1 MSREETA
8 VNRRACGRFHADEFW
23 VSKKPRDPGQITR
36 AKHEDT
42 HVVPIR
48 SQELLHEP
56 GCKCAGSIQPELK
69 QTLLLGD
76 QHQQVRVI
84 VLRRVHASAD
94 GQILM
99 ASDGYCSSRSLGSGS
114 MFASHGLSPLAR

>member
-1 MSREETA
+1 MSFLSGARNYYTNPDA
-8 VNRRACGRFHADEFW
+8 SAL
-23 VSKKPRDPGQITR
+23 VSYN
-36 AKHEDT
+36 
-42 HVVPIR
+42 
-48 SQELLHEP
+48 S
-56 GCKCAGSIQPELK
+56 ELK

-76 QHQQVRVI
+76 RHQQVRVI